1 MHCRQGAAGPL
12 TLNGVRALPGFPH
25 ALHRA
30 PLTPQQDAGA
40 PGPCKGMQQMQ
51 AGGAPR
57 AGWAG
62 NGGGDPFPCG
72 DAAPRPARGC
82 AWATWSAAAT
92 CTDRLPSAGRP
103 GTGPQDAARTPPA
116 SGTAGGRALLC
127 KQDPAPFTGPFLCF
141 FYFLAVRWGW
151 LASLGKCFVFEII
164 IKGSSG
170 LRDDRADTA
179 PKLRPCTQNRAPDPL
194 ARLHSF
200 ARGYR
205 AFVFKSLASG
215 GGSLWRL

>member
-1 MHCRQGAAGPL
+1 MHCRQGTAGPL
-12 TLNGVRALPGFPH
+12 TPNGVRALPGFPR

-40 PGPCKGMQQMQ
+40 PGPCKGMQQTQ

-103 GTGPQDAARTPPA
+103 GTGRSPNPARIRHSRRTCAA
-116 SGTAGGRALLC
+116 L
-127 KQDPAPFTGPFLCF
+127 QTGPRTLHRAVSLF

-179 PKLRPCTQNRAPDPL
+179 PKLRPCTQNRVPDPL